1 VDLLQCDLPNPLLP
15 PVKILSPL
23 QGYVNY
29 NFKQNQ
35 FETTLKH
42 FCRAFMKGR
51 ERQKKISGTSRGN
64 ALKLLVQSFASFTKI
79 GSPNANIV
87 KI

>member
-1 VDLLQCDLPNPLLP
+1 LLP
-15 PVKILSPL
+15 PVKILTPL

-35 FETTLKH
+35 FETTLKL
-42 FCRAFMKGR
+42 FCRAFMIFS
-51 ERQKKISGTSRGN
+51 E
-64 ALKLLVQSFASFTKI
+64 I

-87 KI
+87 KRNIARCREKMTEEQIKKLE